1 MFEDL
6 EGMSL
11 MTDEQV
17 DFLFGEGEDPNGDGG
32 KGGEGQDPS
41 NKENPDNDPS
51 KQKPAEE
58 KPEDVDPEHLFGDED
73 PDNPESVGGQE
84 DKQGKKDGA
93 PSTKSVPPFSSLA
106 KALKEE
112 GVLLDLEDSEIEK
125 VQTGDD
131 FSALIEKTIQAK
143 FDERQRRIDEA
154 LNNGVEPSIIHQYEQ
169 TIQQL
174 DSITDAQVEDEG
186 AQGENLRRQI
196 LYRDYLNRNFSK
208 DKAERM
214 VEQSFKD
221 GTDVTDAK
229 EALESIKET
238 VRSQYQAKLD
248 EAKAEEDAVKKQ
260 QADKAKELRK
270 SLMEDKELFGD
281 LEVDKATRQRALDA
295 ILKPVHQ
302 DPETGHQ
309 YTAIQMYE
317 REHSVDFLKKVGLIY
332 AMTDGFKNLEGLV
345 GKKVKK
351 EVGKGMKA
359 LEETLNNTQ
368 RKSDGTLDFVSG
380 AKDPE
385 SVLGFTLDL
394 S

>member
-84 DKQGKKDGA
+84 DKQGKKDDA

-281 LEVDKATRQRALDA
+281 LEVDKSTRQRALDA

>member
-1 MFEDL
+1 MINDL
-6 EGMSL
+6 EEMSL
-11 MTDEQV
+11 MSDEQV
-17 DFLFGEGEDPNGDGG
+17 DFLFGEGEDPNGGNEN
-32 KGGEGQDPS
+32 GGEGQDPS
-41 NKENPDNDPS
+41 TKETPDKDQS

-58 KPEDVDPEHLFGDED
+58 NEDVDPENLFGDDD
-73 PDNPESVGGQE
+73 PKNPESVGGKE
-84 DKQGKKDGA
+84 DNQGKKDDA
-93 PSTKSVPPFSSLA
+93 PSDKSVPPFSSLA
-106 KALKEE
+106 KALKED
-112 GVLLDLEDSEIEK
+112 GVLLNLEDSEIEK
-125 VQTGDD
+125 VKNGED
-131 FSALIEKTIQAK
+131 FSALIEKSIQSR
-143 FDERQRRIDEA
+143 FDERQKRIDEA
-154 LNNGVEPSIIHQYEQ
+154 LNNGLEPSVIHQYEQ

-174 DSITDAQVEDEG
+174 DSITDTQVEDES

-208 DKAERM
+208 EKAERM

-229 EALESIKET
+229 EALESIKENI
-238 VRSQYQAKLD
+238 RSQYQAKLD
-248 EAKAEEDAVKKQ
+248 EAKAEEEAVKKQ

-302 DPETGHQ
+302 DPETGQQ

-317 REHSVDFLKKVGLIY
+317 RENSVDFLKKVGLIY

-345 GKKVKK
+345 GKQVKK

-368 RKSDGTLDFVSG
+368 RKSDGTLDFVSS

-385 SVLGFTLDL
+385 STLGFTLDL
-394 S
+394 T

>member
-1 MFEDL
+1 
-6 EGMSL
+6 

-58 KPEDVDPEHLFGDED
+58 KPEDVDPEHLFDDKD

-84 DKQGKKDGA
+84 DKQGKKDDA

-295 ILKPVHQ
+295 ILRPVHQ

>member
-41 NKENPDNDPS
+41 KKENPDNDPS

-84 DKQGKKDGA
+84 DKQGKKDDA

>member
-6 EGMSL
+6 EEMSL

-58 KPEDVDPEHLFGDED
+58 KSEDVDFEHLFGDED
-73 PDNPESVGGQE
+73 SDNPESVGGKE
-84 DKQGKKDGA
+84 DKQGKKEDA
-93 PSTKSVPPFSSLA
+93 SLAKSIPPFSSLA

-112 GVLLDLEDSEIEK
+112 GVFLDLEDSEIEGIK
-125 VQTGDD
+125 TSED
-131 FSALIEKTIQAK
+131 FTALIEKTIQSK
-143 FDERQRRIDEA
+143 FDERQKRIDEA
-154 LNNGVEPSIIHQYEQ
+154 LNNGVEPSVIHQYEQ
-169 TIQQL
+169 TIRQL
-174 DSITDAQVEDEG
+174 DSITDEQVESENE
-186 AQGENLRRQI
+186 QGENLRRNI
-196 LYRDYLNRNFSK
+196 LYRDYLNKNFSE
-208 DKAERM
+208 ERARRA
-214 VEQSFKD
+214 VERAFAD
-221 GTDVTDAK
+221 GTDVEDAK
-229 EALESIKET
+229 EALSSIKET
-238 VRSQYQAKLD
+238 VRAQYQAKLN
-248 EAKAEEDAVKKQ
+248 EAKAEEEAVKKQ

-270 SLMEDKELFGD
+270 SLLEDKELFGD
-281 LEVDKATRQRALDA
+281 LEVDKSTRQRALDA

-368 RKSDGTLDFVSG
+368 RKSDGTLDFISS